1 MQQRVQPLGG
11 PAPPACTA
19 AVRTVGGAQR
29 VRRRRRE
36 RVHERVEGRHGV
48 AAHVAVRV
56 AIGGAGVRVLVVVH
70 RRRRVH
76 RRRGAHWGARHSGRH
91 AVCNET
97 VAVGSVGHGA
107 GGCASLSE
115 HVCRTSMVLA
125 AAVAAIATATI
136 AAAITITAAAAT
148 VRAVAM
154 RAAIRVAVDAAS
166 AAFVLSSAQ
175 LVPAVE
181 GAIWGRLCTSVGM
194 RAIAAASAIA
204 AAAIAAAP
212 AAANG
217 GAPQRAVAIWCAA
230 AGAGSLRRR
239 LSQLLL
245 CLHFKLQADAAD
257 DVVDVAGLRRIGV
270 RRLRARLH
278 PGRAAASSNA
288 ARRRQ

>member
-107 GGCASLSE
+107 GGCACVGVWGKGVWSSSQQAGGRALRRSVGGE
-115 HVCRTSMVLA
+115 GCGVTD
-125 AAVAAIATATI
+125 AAVGS
-136 AAAITITAAAAT
+136 
-148 VRAVAM
+148 VERAWE
-154 RAAIRVAVDAAS
+154 RESR
-166 AAFVLSSAQ
+166 LS
-175 LVPAVE
+175 
-181 GAIWGRLCTSVGM
+181 W
-194 RAIAAASAIA
+194 
-204 AAAIAAAP
+204 
-212 AAANG
+212 G
-217 GAPQRAVAIWCAA
+217 GA
-230 AGAGSLRRR
+230 G
-239 LSQLLL
+239 
-245 CLHFKLQADAAD
+245 
-257 DVVDVAGLRRIGV
+257 
-270 RRLRARLH
+270 
-278 PGRAAASSNA
+278 
-288 ARRRQ
+288 